1 MAHLLIFQLTFG
13 LPEIIVFQ
21 LGAVVLGFCIHLFL
35 VSRKASMSQLTMP
48 TPPET
53 HQEDWKMKYFA
64 DMDQQELL
72 RNQLREELRKT
83 QEKETQAKRDLNITR
98 DELMQLKIS
107 METQAPVD
115 MGEYVAQLED
125 AQEKLVASNDQLHT
139 SLQHLQQLNDTQK
152 KFQALRQT
160 HESLNVAFTDLQ
172 KTLTARELELKQL
185 QQHKRLSEE
194 MTGRLEKAYEDYYQL
209 QQKLTSLETHLSQSR
224 QNVQGYDELQE
235 SYFKLTKEFDE
246 LKLKQIDLM
255 EENQRMARMLSDAE
269 EKLRESN
276 FQRQQLSKKVV
287 FLEQLNK
294 DLQQISE
301 QQKKLQG
308 QFRRLTDIEQMLS
321 RATGRD
327 ETTSF

>member
-1 MAHLLIFQLTFG
+1 MAHFLVFQLTFG

-35 VSRKASMSQLTMP
+35 VSRKSSLSQLAGQQQP
-48 TPPET
+48 DP

-64 DMDQQELL
+64 DMDQQELV
-72 RNQLREELRKT
+72 RNQIKEELRKA
-83 QEKETQAKRDLNITR
+83 QEKEAQAKRDLVITR

-107 METQAPVD
+107 LEGKSTAD
-115 MGEYVAQLED
+115 MSEYVAQLED
-125 AQEKLVASNDQLHT
+125 AQEKLLASNDQLHS
-139 SLQHLQQLNDTQK
+139 SLQHLQNINDAEK
-152 KFQALRQT
+152 KFQTLRAS

-172 KTLTARELELKQL
+172 KMLSAREVELKQL

-308 QFRRLTDIEQMLS
+308 QFRRLTDIEQMIS

-327 ETTSF
+327 QETSF